1 MDINKKFIVFLVPIE
16 LFTLIKIILPFLRYN
31 NLNVWDMIGHYSL
44 AWYIQ
49 DFLFPRAIGW
59 NPFFYAGYPQ
69 GQFYP
74 FLFHYLAAIA
84 GFIFGSELGFKI
96 VLSISILLA
105 PIAFY
110 YFARKFGFS
119 TTESSF
125 TMLIMW
131 ILLFFPREH
140 IGGNFFST
148 FHNGMLTNMF
158 AIPLLF
164 FYLGKLNESFKTGR
178 YVTSS
183 ILFGLITLTH
193 IFTAVISVIAIASF
207 LLAKPKSARNLIF
220 VFKHVTLSSLL
231 TAFWIIPFLS
241 TSNYSYVMK
250 ILGSDGISI
259 FLYASFVVFITIFFI
274 FSREVGEI
282 KPILYLLIILTL
294 AMLFRQH
301 IPVNIHYY
309 RLSMFILLLMPICV
323 VQIFRVKITPVKII
337 TATPVLMVMVSLILV
352 SLTPMFPGFLYPDK
366 SEDLGINPGGVDDID
381 INFERV
387 DGRVLV
393 ISLFGTNPSY
403 HTYNLVPMNTKNC
416 ILRGLFIQS
425 SIHGLYTSAIQFE
438 FEPHTFLWGAPAYT
452 LDIPAENKT
461 ELIQHQLD
469 IFNINYIFTS
479 KELNWS
485 NKVADSEEIEVLEY
499 APKITDEVKL
509 IDFFI
514 PGVRESD
521 KQVLRLLNSSENTSR
536 IIVYSTNPSTETLK
550 TLKRSKDL
558 DYIKFETGSNETAVI
573 FLSNDFK
580 YYWRSYVN
588 GEEVGIPV
596 YPNHLYPTHLVFL
609 GNGTIELKYEE
620 SLLNTLNAT
629 LYRNVDVGYKN
640 QTFALYRVGD
650 SKLIEVLNY
659 TPQRI
664 ERDWGESVWG
674 WFNSKNISRVMVY
687 SETPLPGFVGTG
699 NETVDIIERS
709 ETWEYLKFIVESE
722 KPVPVLIKISEFPNW
737 KAYVNGRETRIY
749 RASPYMM
756 LIYGNGVIELKYEPT
771 IWDRLGMLLSLIGL
785 GWLCFIGIKNGL
797 LRDAIPHI
805 RILQDQGPR

>member
-16 LFTLIKIILPFLRYN
+16 LFTLIKIIIPFLRYN
-31 NLNVWDMIGHYSL
+31 NLNVWDMIAHYSL
-44 AWYIQ
+44 AWYTR
-49 DFLFPRAIGW
+49 DFLFPHAVGW

-74 FLFHYLAAIA
+74 FLFHYLAAIS
-84 GFIFGSELGFKI
+84 GFIFGSELGFKM

-105 PIAFY
+105 PISFY

-131 ILLFFPREH
+131 ILLFFPKEH

-148 FHNGMLTNMF
+148 FHNGMVTNMF

-207 LLAKPKSARNLIF
+207 LLAKAKSARNLIF

-250 ILGSDGISI
+250 ILDIDGMLV
-259 FLYASFVVFITIFFI
+259 FLYTFFVVFITTFFI
-274 FSREVGEI
+274 FSREIGGM
-282 KPILYLLIILTL
+282 KPILYLLLILIL
-294 AMLFRQH
+294 AMLFRQY

-323 VQIFRVKITPVKII
+323 VQIFRVKITPLKII

-352 SLTPMFPGFLYPDK
+352 SLTTMFPDFLYPGR
-366 SEDLGINPGGVDDID
+366 SEDLDINPEGVDDID

-393 ISLFGTNPSY
+393 IPLFGTNPSY
-403 HTYNLVPMNTKNC
+403 HTSNLVPMNTKNY
-416 ILRGLFIQS
+416 ILRGLFVQS
-425 SIHGLYTSAIQFE
+425 SMHGLHASAIQSE
-438 FEPHTFLWGAPAYT
+438 FDPHTFLWGAPAYT
-452 LDIPAENKT
+452 LDTILENKT
-461 ELIQHQLD
+461 ELIQYHLD
-469 IFNINYIFTS
+469 MFNINYIFTS
-479 KELNWS
+479 KDLNWS
-485 NKVADSEEIEVLEY
+485 NKVADSEGIEVLEY
-499 APKITDEVKL
+499 TYGIADEVEL
-509 IDFFI
+509 INFFI
-514 PGVRESD
+514 PDPSKSD
-521 KQVLRLLNSSENTSR
+521 RWVIELLNSSENTSR
-536 IIVYSTNPSTETLK
+536 IIVCYTNSSTDTLK
-550 TLKRSKDL
+550 TLKRLKDT
-558 DYIKFETGSNETAVI
+558 DYIKFETGSNETVAI
-573 FLSNDFK
+573 LLSNDFK
-580 YYWRSYVN
+580 YWRAYV
-588 GEEVGIPV
+588 GGKSTRIRIF
-596 YPNHLYPTHLVFL
+596 PNHLVFQ

-620 SLLNTLNAT
+620 SLLNALNAT
-629 LYRNVDVGYKN
+629 LYRDVDVGYKN

-650 SKLIEVLNY
+650 SRLIEVLNY
-659 TPQRI
+659 TPKRI
-664 ERDWGESVWG
+664 EKDWDESVWG
-674 WFNSKNISRVMVY
+674 WFNSRNISRVMVY
-687 SETPLPGFVGTG
+687 SETPLPDFVGTG
-699 NETVDIIERS
+699 NETVEITKRS

-722 KPVPVLIKISEFPNW
+722 KPVPILIKISEFPNW

-771 IWDRLGMLLSLIGL
+771 LWGHLGMLLSLIGL
-785 GWLCFIGIKNGL
+785 GWLCFIGVNNGL
-797 LRDAIPHI
+797 LRNAIHQI
-805 RILQDQGPR
+805 KILQDQGPR